1 MTYSGNYSG
10 LETIKSANWPNEKG
24 ISIGLLFSYLADQTD
39 IVNDKLVKL
48 KSSGSSLSITDMFE
62 MQMKMNRLSQF
73 SEMSTAVVSAA
84 SGAIQSIARNVK

>member
-10 LETIKSANWPNEKG
+10 LETIKSDNWPNEKG